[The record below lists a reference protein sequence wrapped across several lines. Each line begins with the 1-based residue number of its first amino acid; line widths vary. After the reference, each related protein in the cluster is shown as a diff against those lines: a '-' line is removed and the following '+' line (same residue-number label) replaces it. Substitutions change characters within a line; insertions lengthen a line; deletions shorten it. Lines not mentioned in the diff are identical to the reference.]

1 MQVFIGA
8 DIVPTRSNASLFA
21 NGDLDSLLGSELLQL
36 LRQAD
41 LNIFNLEV
49 PLTDCAAPI
58 PKCGPCLIAGTK
70 TVSAYQKMPAHF
82 LTLAN
87 NHILDQGAQGLA
99 STMQTLDAA
108 GIAYAGAGYTREEA
122 RKPHIWQVGD
132 QKIGIYCCAEHEFSI
147 APENCPGANPFDP
160 LDSFDDVASL
170 RKDCDYLIVLYHGGK
185 EHYRYPSPNLQKI
198 CRKFVRA
205 GANLVVCQHSH
216 CVGCKEDYQD
226 GTIVYGQGNFLFD
239 DNDSEFWQTSLLL
252 SVTDSGVSYLPL
264 VKRKNTV
271 RLAHGQEAEAIL
283 RGFEER
289 SAQILDEAF
298 VREAYARFSQ
308 QLLSLYLGTFT
319 QKRHRLLFRV
329 LNKLTRGKWSARL
342 PERLSMKYKLAV
354 LNFVECEAHREV
366 LIAALHNCCNS
377 QSVFHSIRK

>member
-1 MQVFIGA
+1 MRELQVLIGA
-8 DIVPTRSNASLFA
+8 DIVPTRSNALLFA
-21 NGDLDSLLGSELLQL
+21 GGDLDSLLGSELSQL

-58 PKCGPCLIAGTK
+58 PKCGPCLIAGTE

-108 GIAYAGAGYTREEA
+108 GIAYAGAGHTRAEA
-122 RKPHIWQVGD
+122 RKPHIRQVGD

-216 CVGCKEDYQD
+216 CVGCKEDYQG

-239 DNDSEFWQTSLLL
+239 DSDSEFWQTSLLL
-252 SVTDSGVSYLPL
+252 SVNDRSVSYLPL

-271 RLAHGQEAEAIL
+271 RLAHGQDAEAIL
-283 RGFEER
+283 HGFEER
-289 SAQILDEAF
+289 SAQILDESF
-298 VREAYARFSQ
+298 VREEYARFSQ

-319 QKRHRLLFRV
+319 QKRYRLLFRV

-342 PERLSMKYKLAV
+342 PERLPMKYKLAV
-354 LNFVECEAHREV
+354 LNFVECEAHREA
-366 LIAALHNCCNS
+366 LIAALKNTY
-377 QSVFHSIRK
+377 Q

>member
-1 MQVFIGA
+1 MANCEVGGLHLFIGA

-21 NGDLDSLLGSELLQL
+21 SGELDSLLGSELLQL

-58 PKCGPCLIAGTK
+58 PKCGPCLIAGTE

-108 GIAYAGAGYTREEA
+108 GIAYAGAGHARAEA
-122 RKPHIWQVGD
+122 RKPWIRQIGD

-147 APENCPGANPFDP
+147 APENCPGANPFDA
-160 LDSFDDVASL
+160 LESFDDVASL

-239 DNDSEFWQTSLLL
+239 DSDSEFWQTSLLL
-252 SVTDSGVSYLPL
+252 SVNDRSVSYLPL

-271 RLAHGQEAEAIL
+271 RLAHGQDAEAIL

-342 PERLSMKYKLAV
+342 PERLPMKYKLAV
-354 LNFVECEAHREV
+354 LNFVECEAHREA
-366 LIAALHNCCNS
+366 LIAALRNTY
-377 QSVFHSIRK
+377 Q

>member
-1 MQVFIGA
+1 
-8 DIVPTRSNASLFA
+8 
-21 NGDLDSLLGSELLQL
+21 
-36 LRQAD
+36 
-41 LNIFNLEV
+41 
-49 PLTDCAAPI
+49 
-58 PKCGPCLIAGTK
+58 
-70 TVSAYQKMPAHF
+70 MPAHF

-108 GIAYAGAGYTREEA
+108 GIAYAGAGHTRAEA
-122 RKPHIWQVGD
+122 RKPWIRQVGD

-147 APENCPGANPFDP
+147 APPDSPGANPFDP
-160 LDSFDDVASL
+160 LESFDDVASL

-239 DNDSEFWQTSLLL
+239 DSDSEFWQTSLLL

-271 RLAHGQEAEAIL
+271 RLAHGRRPRRFCTVLKNEARRFWTRPLSGKNTHA
-283 RGFEER
+283 
-289 SAQILDEAF
+289 SASSCSACIWGHSRIKDTVF
-298 VREAYARFSQ
+298 FSG
-308 QLLSLYLGTFT
+308 SST
-319 QKRHRLLFRV
+319 
-329 LNKLTRGKWSARL
+329 S
-342 PERLSMKYKLAV
+342 
-354 LNFVECEAHREV
+354 
-366 LIAALHNCCNS
+366 
-377 QSVFHSIRK
+377 